1 MASGGQRDIE
11 VESHLGRT
19 TESEFLYYAKSERA
33 FKVSVELTNASQG
46 DTATLHIENPPG
58 SGVSGI
64 FAPIMAEAADRSYA
78 RVYDSFSTAPSGGTA
93 TDVQNVLLDSAGG
106 APDTGELSANTGV
119 SFTESATHASRLVG
133 SGVGGNSLGGSESLP
148 VLALEPD
155 REIVIEVEKL
165 GTGNNQVPITARWYE
180 APVVY
185 SEESED
191 PEVGDV
197 TRGRA

>member
-11 VESHLGRT
+11 VEAHLGRT

-33 FKVSVELTNASQG
+33 FKVSEELTNTSQG
-46 DTATLHIENPPG
+46 DTTNLHVANPAG
-58 SGVSGI
+58 SGVTGV
-64 FAPIMAEAADRSYA
+64 FTPIMAEAADRSYA
-78 RVYDSFSTAPSGGTA
+78 RVYDSFSTAPSGGNSA
-93 TDVQNVLLDSAGG
+93 DVQNVLMDASGG
-106 APDTGELSANTGV
+106 APDTGGLTAKTDV
-119 SFTESATHASRLVG
+119 SFTESSTHISRLVG
-133 SGVGGNSLGGSESLP
+133 SGVGGNSLGGAENLP
-148 VLALEPD
+148 VLALEPG

-185 SEESED
+185 SEEPED
-191 PEVGDV
+191 PAIDDV